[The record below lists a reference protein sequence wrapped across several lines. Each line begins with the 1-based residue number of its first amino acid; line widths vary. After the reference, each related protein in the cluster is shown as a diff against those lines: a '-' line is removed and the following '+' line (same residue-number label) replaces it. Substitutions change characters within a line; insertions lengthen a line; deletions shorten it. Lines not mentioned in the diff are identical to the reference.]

1 MKKNGFIRATPLTN
15 VVGRVDYISNPK
27 RQENLMGF
35 YDNMPANGWKELSKI
50 SQAQASYNAG
60 KKVWEAREL
69 IIMIPNEMARFRPDQ
84 LAKYYADKFTEQYG
98 VPCAAAIHWNK
109 KKNNYHAHL
118 VFSEREI
125 LKKQKVSIA
134 TRNTYFDAQGKRSS
148 KKQCV
153 GADGNLLPGC
163 RFVAKG
169 ENLSEEAMFGSKHSF
184 FARPDW
190 LRVEKQRQIAFVNHY
205 ITGEKWQV
213 YDWKTNPHLPSLRI
227 KKGEPA
233 GLTAWK
239 ERENARRREF
249 NESIDKLLASGEL
262 TPEQAIKLKYEY
274 IRRSREL
281 KQERMIAREQWVKEW
296 RSYKDRRS
304 AEWEYTRSLRHKS
317 TFVLACELALMIA
330 GVDVVK
336 LKTGVE
342 KTTPSGR
349 TIKAYTDKRVQ
360 AMIDD
365 MYIAAGRSTPSELA
379 LMRKAENLT
388 RQQNGDLSSLI
399 NAAEMNKEDYKKQKR
414 ENAAH
419 NTDDYGAL

>member
-1 MKKNGFIRATPLTN
+1 MKKNGFIKASVLTN

-27 RQENLMGF
+27 RQEHLMAF

-60 KKVWEAREL
+60 KKICEAREL
-69 IIMIPNEMARFRPDQ
+69 IIMIPNEMAKYKPDQ
-84 LAKYYADKFTEQYG
+84 VAKVYADQFTKQYG
-98 VPCAAAIHWNK
+98 VPCAVAMHWNK

-125 LKKQKVSIA
+125 LKEQKVSIA

-148 KKQCV
+148 KKLCV
-153 GADGNLLPGC
+153 GSDGNLLPGC

-169 ENLSEEAMFGSKHSF
+169 ENLSEEALFSSKYSF

-190 LRVEKQRQIAFVNHY
+190 LRAEKQRQIAFVNHY

-213 YDWKTNPHLPSLRI
+213 YDWKTNPHLPYIRT
-227 KKGEPA
+227 KEGEPA
-233 GLTAWK
+233 GLRDWK
-239 ERENARRREF
+239 ERENGRRRDF

-262 TPEQAIKLKYEY
+262 TPEQALKLKFEY

-281 KQERMIAREQWVKEW
+281 KQERMAAREAWVKQW
-296 RSYKDRRS
+296 KSYSDRKR
-304 AEWEYTRSLRHKS
+304 AEYEYTRELRHKS

-330 GVDVVK
+330 GVDMVK
-336 LKTGVE
+336 LKTGIE

-349 TIKAYTDKRVQ
+349 TIKVYPDKRVQ
-360 AMIDD
+360 EMIDD
-365 MYIAAGRSTPSELA
+365 MYIAAGKKTPSELA
-379 LMRKAENLT
+379 LMNRAENLA
-388 RQQNGDLSSLI
+388 RQQDGDLSSLI
-399 NAAEMNKEDYKKQKR
+399 SAAERNKEEYRNQKEYKGR
-414 ENAAH
+414 DGP
-419 NTDDYGAL
+419 TDPDDR